1 MLDSTSNLSQLKI
14 LKEDSSAL
22 ILKMTQQENA
32 KTSWLKSLFW
42 TIQDKSKTDI
52 ALYWIAILHI
62 SLLNSKKSNLQLTE
76 ELVKYL
82 KNSPNSSRLDKLAWL
97 KCYQPNQCVLK
108 SSQNIH
114 HSEDSPSETWNK
126 PLPSVLLKRPSKLL
140 KKLVKNDFR
149 YFKIHYVL

>member
-1 MLDSTSNLSQLKI
+1 MLDSTSNLSQSKI
-14 LKEDSSAL
+14 LKEDSYAL

-126 PLPSVLLKRPSKLL
+126 LSPSELSRRPPELSK
-140 KKLVKNDFR
+140 KSKAKNDLYIF
-149 YFKIHYVL
+149 L